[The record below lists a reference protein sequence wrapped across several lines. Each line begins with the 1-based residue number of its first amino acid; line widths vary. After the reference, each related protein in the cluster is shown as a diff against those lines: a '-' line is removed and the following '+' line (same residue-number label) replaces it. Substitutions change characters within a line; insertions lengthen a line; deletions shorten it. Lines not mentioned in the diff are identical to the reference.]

1 MHYLLSTILVVCLL
15 MEGAAV
21 AGAQQ
26 PASQPAP
33 QTSLTLAE
41 AITQGLARNRDL
53 AVARFGVEV
62 NRGKLQ
68 QARLYPFNPELLL
81 DGDIGRGT
89 LRDNGSEKS
98 LAGGRIGLSQV
109 LEVRGQRGLRTRV
122 AELETV
128 RAEWEVRDTEREVVA
143 ATMKAFSD
151 LLLAQ
156 ERLVLTREVV
166 NLATQLKN
174 TANDLVQAGA
184 VPELDALRADVERH
198 RVANRL
204 TLEEASVS
212 TAARAL
218 ALLIGARPDAPLRVT
233 GLLLFEPMK
242 GTPEELS
249 ESARANR
256 PDLKASEAA
265 LESAGA
271 SVRLVRAERF
281 VPSVAVTASYSQ
293 VVEYESVNQRALL
306 GISTPLPLLNRREG
320 DLSAAEATVRRE
332 DAQRNRL
339 LAQIEKEI
347 LTAYEQFA
355 AAQKVVGEFV
365 MRIVPAQEKN
375 SRMIYEGYRLGEFR
389 LTDALLAERDFFE
402 TRSAYLDAIAA
413 YNTSLTEIY
422 RATGLRP

>member
-26 PASQPAP
+26 PASRPGP

-41 AITQGLARNRDL
+41 AIPQGLARNRDL

-143 ATMKAFSD
+143 ATMRAFSD

-166 NLATQLKN
+166 NLATQLKD
-174 TANDLVQAGA
+174 TADDLVQAGA
-184 VPELDALRADVERH
+184 VPELDALRADVERR

-212 TAARAL
+212 TAARTL
-218 ALLIGARPDAPLRVT
+218 ALLIGARPDTRLRVT

-281 VPSVAVTASYSQ
+281 LPSVAVTASYSQ
-293 VVEYESVNQRALL
+293 VLEYESVNQRALL
-306 GISTPLPLLNRREG
+306 GISTPLPVLNRREG

-332 DAQRNRL
+332 EAQRNRL
-339 LAQIEKEI
+339 LAQIEKEVSN
-347 LTAYEQFA
+347 AYEQFTA
-355 AAQKVVGEFV
+355 ARRVVGEFV
-365 MRIVPAQEKN
+365 ARIVPAQEKN
-375 SRMIYEGYRLGEFR
+375 ARMIYEGYRLGEFR

>member
-1 MHYLLSTILVVCLL
+1 MHYVLSTILVVCLL

-33 QTSLTLAE
+33 QTRLTLAE

-143 ATMKAFSD
+143 ATMRAFSD

-174 TANDLVQAGA
+174 TADDLVQAGA
-184 VPELDALRADVERH
+184 VPELDALRADVERR

-218 ALLIGARPDAPLRVT
+218 ALLIGARSNTRLRVT
-233 GLLLFEPMK
+233 GLLLFEPVK

-281 VPSVAVTASYSQ
+281 VPSVAVSASYSQ
-293 VVEYESVNQRALL
+293 VLDYESVNHRALL

-332 DAQRNRL
+332 EAQRSRL
-339 LAQIEKEI
+339 LAQVEKEVSN
-347 LTAYEQFA
+347 AYEQFTA
-355 AAQKVVGEFV
+355 ARRVVGEFV
-365 MRIVPAQEKN
+365 ARIVPAQEKN
-375 SRMIYEGYRLGEFR
+375 ARMIYEGYRLGEFR

-413 YNTSLTEIY
+413 YNTSLAEIY

>member
-26 PASQPAP
+26 PAP
-33 QTSLTLAE
+33 QTSLTFAE

-98 LAGGRIGLSQV
+98 LAGGRIGFSQV

-128 RAEWEVRDTEREVVA
+128 RAGWEVRDTEREVVA
-143 ATMKAFSD
+143 ATMRAFSD

-174 TANDLVQAGA
+174 TADDLVQAGA
-184 VPELDALRADVERH
+184 VPELDALRADVERR

-204 TLEEASVS
+204 TLEEVSVS
-212 TAARAL
+212 TVARTL
-218 ALLIGARPDAPLRVT
+218 ALLIGARPDTRLRVT

-265 LESAGA
+265 LDSAGA
-271 SVRLVRAERF
+271 AVRLVRAERF
-281 VPSVAVTASYSQ
+281 LPSVAVTASYSQ

-306 GISTPLPLLNRREG
+306 GISTPLPVLNRREG

-332 DAQRNRL
+332 EAQRNRL
-339 LAQIEKEI
+339 LAQIEKEVS
-347 LTAYEQFA
+347 TAYEQFV

-365 MRIVPAQEKN
+365 TRIVPAQEKN
-375 SRMIYEGYRLGEFR
+375 ARMIYEGYRLGEFR